1 MDGSYLIGGIV
12 GTGKSSLVDIA
23 AAYSKK
29 KTLTIHVNFYNEKE
43 IIEKFSKIVLE
54 CLIDKIENESG
65 ILDDKLSKL
74 VRKCKLELY
83 YSIIVVDKGA
93 IQVAY
98 YVDRGSYD
106 SDSFDAMEKLVN
118 VSNQYGVDVK
128 KMKIENYIDLNKD
141 IRHIV
146 KKYNAV

>member
-1 MDGSYLIGGIV
+1 MIREQF
-12 GTGKSSLVDIA
+12 K
-23 AAYSKK
+23 
-29 KTLTIHVNFYNEKE
+29 
-43 IIEKFSKIVLE
+43 
-54 CLIDKIENESG
+54 
-65 ILDDKLSKL
+65 
-74 VRKCKLELY
+74 
-83 YSIIVVDKGA
+83 
-93 IQVAY
+93 Y